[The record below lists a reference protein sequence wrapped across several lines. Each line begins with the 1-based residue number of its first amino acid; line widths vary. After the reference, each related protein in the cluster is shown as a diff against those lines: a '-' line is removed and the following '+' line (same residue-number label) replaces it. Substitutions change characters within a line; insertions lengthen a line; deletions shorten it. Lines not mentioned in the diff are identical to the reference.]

1 LRDRRF
7 ELLSSGEKQGVQIA
21 RALMVDPLLLLL
33 DEPAA
38 GLDLGARERLAVLIA
53 RLNADSRLAATVVV
67 THHIE
72 EIASGTTHALVLRSG
87 RVVASGPV
95 ETTVTGPILSEA
107 FGLPLTVRGVGSRF
121 TAQAMSRD

>member
-1 LRDRRF
+1 
-7 ELLSSGEKQGVQIA
+7 
-21 RALMVDPLLLLL
+21 MVDPLLLLL

-107 FGLPLTVRGVGSRF
+107 FGLPLTVRSVGSRF